1 MNPWNRTLVCA
12 PIFRFGRV
20 SAYSDLRDELEKCLM
35 FFVEARQ
42 SGVLRAGTVNEHR
55 PGIVSEALQVLFYRQ
70 DQTS

>member
-1 MNPWNRTLVCA
+1 
-12 PIFRFGRV
+12 
-20 SAYSDLRDELEKCLM
+20 M